1 MTSSQI
7 ADLKSQVRVTI
18 NQHRTRLITLGR
30 NLHDHPEIALQEHKA
45 LQWLTD
51 DLKSNNFTVNN
62 GIYDMPTAF
71 YASYGKGNPK
81 IALLAEYD
89 ALPGLG
95 HACGHN
101 LIATAAVAAAIGAKA
116 AVNSCGGTVMVI
128 GTPAEELEGGKIAMV
143 KRGAFSDINVAMMV
157 HPSSYDTATI
167 KALACIPLNV
177 EFIGRESHAAAHPE
191 MGINA
196 LEAMI
201 QAYNAINSLRQ
212 HIIERAR
219 IHGVITDGGKAA
231 NIVPGY
237 SAGRFLVR
245 ADDASYLEE
254 LRTKVLKCFQ
264 GAAMATGARLEY
276 RWNEKELYSP
286 MRNNLVLAQLYIQN
300 MAILGHAVP
309 LANPNLSFG
318 STDMGNVS
326 QVVPAIHA
334 ECAIAP
340 QHIGVHTP
348 EFAALAYEERS
359 FDSILE
365 AASGLAMTVI
375 DLLAE
380 PDKLNLVRQ
389 EFHQMSLRKQ

>member
-1 MTSSQI
+1 MTNTKI
-7 ADLKSQVRVTI
+7 ADLKSQVKVTI
-18 NQHRTRLITLGR
+18 VQHRNHLITLGR
-30 NLHDHPEIALQEHKA
+30 NLHEYPEIALQEHKA

-51 DLKSNNFTVNN
+51 DLRSNNFTIEN
-62 GIYDMPTAF
+62 GICDMPTAF
-71 YASYGKGNPK
+71 RASYGKGKPK

-101 LIATAAVAAAIGAKA
+101 LIATAAVAAAIGASVA
-116 AVNSCGGTVMVI
+116 ADTWGGTVMVI

-143 KRGAFSDINVAMMV
+143 ERGAFSDVDAAMMV

-167 KALACIPLNV
+167 KALACIALDV
-177 EFIGRESHAAAHPE
+177 EFFGRESHAAAHPE

-212 HIIERAR
+212 HIKERAR
-219 IHGVITDGGKAA
+219 IHGIITDGGKAA

-245 ADDASYLEE
+245 ADDVSYLEE
-254 LRTKVLKCFQ
+254 LRGKVLKCFQ

-276 RWNEKELYSP
+276 RWDEKEFYSP
-286 MRNNLVLAQLYIQN
+286 MLNNLALAQLYIQN
-300 MAILGHAVP
+300 MAALGHTVP
-309 LANPNLSFG
+309 LVSPDMAFG

-340 QHIGVHTP
+340 CHVGVHTS
-348 EFAALAYEERS
+348 EFAALAYEEKS
-359 FDSILE
+359 FDSILQ

-380 PDKLNLVRQ
+380 PDKLNRVKQ
-389 EFHQMSLRKQ
+389 EFHPSEP